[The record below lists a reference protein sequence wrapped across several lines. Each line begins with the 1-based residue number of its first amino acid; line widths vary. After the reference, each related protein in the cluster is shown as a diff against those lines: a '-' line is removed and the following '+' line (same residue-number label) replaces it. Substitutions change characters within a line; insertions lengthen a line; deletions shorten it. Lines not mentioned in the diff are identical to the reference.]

1 METRSLMIDSFS
13 FEVPHPWW
21 LASLILIVTLLAYY
35 YWRSLS
41 DFPLRQRVIS
51 FATRTAIT
59 ILLAFALAGLALLRP
74 TQQQF
79 VIFAIDQSLSVDS
92 ANDEQLRGE
101 GSKPSAKPSQ
111 VDEYLDRV
119 FSQSTNPGDHKV
131 MYLPFAAQAGTL
143 TTERPK
149 SSTEQPSKSP
159 AAGSSAPALPPALDR
174 NATDIAAAIRS
185 AAGAMPP
192 DYVPRIVLL
201 TDGNQTAGD
210 VLQAALGTASLVTTD
225 RKTMSGNNTP
235 GSARDVQLIPI
246 DTVPLKV
253 RDENEVQVAAV
264 DVPAQVREGEPF
276 YVEVVIN
283 SNHEDEGL
291 VEVFRGAHKVLSET
305 RKLKAGESRF
315 RFQQSITGERL
326 AQYTVKV
333 GGLSQDT
340 LLDNNTES
348 GLVFTTGKPRVLLIE
363 SEPKLAQQLVWA
375 LQQEEI
381 ECDVRPVEGMP
392 ESLADLQNYELLV
405 LSNIPATSLSQR
417 QMELARTYVQDL
429 GGGFMMLGGD
439 QSFGLGGYYKTVL
452 EEILPVRSDFEKEKE
467 KPSLGMVLVID
478 KSGSMGGEKI
488 EMAKEAAKSA
498 AELLG
503 PRDQLGVIAFDGDFY
518 WVSDLQSAGNKG
530 RIIDDISRIEAGG
543 GTTMYPA
550 MEEAYNSLQ
559 AATAKLK
566 HVIVLTD
573 GISSPGD
580 FEGIAQSMASS
591 RITCSTVAVG
601 EGCDSKLLEEIA
613 RIGQGRY
620 FEAMEASTLPQIFAK
635 ETMTASKSAIN
646 EQPFVPQLLRPTPVL
661 ADIDFETAPFLLGY
675 VVTRPKATCEF
686 ILATESGDPLLA
698 WWRYGLGTT
707 VAFTSDA
714 KSRWGAEWLTW
725 PGFSKFWAQVVRQ
738 SMRKNDVKGVV
749 VDVKQE
755 RRRATVSLDAI
766 DPSGRFLN
774 RAETE
779 VTVIDPQL
787 GQHKL
792 EMKQTSPGRYVA
804 EFDTPLSGA
813 YHLNMT
819 QKTSGGT
826 LLHQQTRGLIVGYP
840 DELRLH
846 PTNEDL
852 LKTLASTS
860 GGRFSPAPDE
870 IFPTDTGDRQ
880 SEGQPV
886 VRPRTVQRTTPLWPP
901 LVTIASLLFLLD
913 VALRRIDFSLWW
925 PWRGRFR

>member
-1 METRSLMIDSFS
+1 MGLLMFDSYSL
-13 FEVPHPWW
+13 ELTHPSW
-21 LASLILIVTLLAYY
+21 LITLAFVIPLLAYFF
-35 YWRSLS
+35 WRSLS
-41 DFPLRQRVIS
+41 DFPKQQLFLS
-51 FATRTAIT
+51 LLTRTVVVTLIA
-59 ILLAFALAGLALLRP
+59 LSLAGLALLS
-74 TQQQF
+74 TTNQQF
-79 VIFAIDQSLSVDS
+79 VIFAIDESLSVDT
-92 ANDEQLRGE
+92 GE
-101 GSKPSAKPSQ
+101 ADSEPVVGENLTSPKPSQ
-111 VDEYLDRV
+111 VDEFLDRALKLEGL
-119 FSQSTNPGDHKV
+119 NEHKV
-131 MYLPFAAQAGTL
+131 MFLPFAAQAGSL
-143 TTERPK
+143 AKDRPE
-149 SSTEQPSKSP
+149 TPRENNN
-159 AAGSSAPALPPALDR
+159 AATSQAAESGSLDR
-174 NATDIAAAIRS
+174 NSTDLAAAIRS

-192 DYVPRIVLL
+192 DYVPRIILL
-201 TDGNQTAGD
+201 TDGNQTSGD
-210 VLQAALGTASLVTTD
+210 ALQAALGTESLISGDIGRQQRSTD
-225 RKTMSGNNTP
+225 RSKAAASN
-235 GSARDVQLIPI
+235 LIPI

-253 RDENEVQVAAV
+253 RDDNEVQVAAV
-264 DVPAQVREGEPF
+264 EVPAQVREGEPF

-283 SNHEDEGL
+283 SNHEDEGQ
-291 VEVFRGAHKVLSET
+291 VEVFRGAHKVLSEL
-305 RKLKAGESRF
+305 RKLKSGENRF

-333 GGLSQDT
+333 SGLKQDT
-340 LLDNNTES
+340 LLDNNSES

-392 ESLADLQNYELLV
+392 ESLSDLQNYELLV
-405 LSNIPATSLSQR
+405 LSNVPATSLSQR

-503 PRDQLGVIAFDGDFY
+503 PRDQLGVIAFEGNFY
-518 WVSDLQSAGNKG
+518 WVSDLQSASNKA

-543 GTTMYPA
+543 GTVMYPA
-550 MEEAYNSLQ
+550 MEEAYNSLLG
-559 AATAKLK
+559 ATAKLK

-580 FEGIAQSMASS
+580 FEGIAQSMASA

-601 EGCDSKLLEEIA
+601 EGCDGKLLEEIA

-646 EQPFVPQLLRPTPVL
+646 EQPFVPQVVRPTQVL

-738 SMRKNDVKGVV
+738 SMRKNDVKGVI
-749 VDVKQE
+749 VDAKQE
-755 RRRATVSLDAI
+755 RRKATVTLDAI
-766 DPSGRFLN
+766 DPSGKFLN
-774 RAETE
+774 RADTE
-779 VTVIDPQL
+779 LTVIDPQL
-787 GQHKL
+787 GQRKL

-804 EFDTPLSGA
+804 EFETPLSGA

-840 DELRLH
+840 DELRLF
-846 PTNEDL
+846 PTNFEL
-852 LKTLASTS
+852 LKTLATAT
-860 GGRFSPAPDE
+860 GGRFDPTPEE
-870 IFPTDTGDRQ
+870 IFGTDSTSPDQ
-880 SEGQPV
+880 KSLGQQPASL
-886 VRPRTVQRTTPLWPP
+886 RTAQRTTPLWPY
-901 LVTIASLLFLLD
+901 LLTAACLLFVLD

-925 PWRGRFR
+925 PWRGRMT

>member
-1 METRSLMIDSFS
+1 MIDSFS

-21 LASLILIVTLLAYY
+21 LASLILIVPLLAYY

-149 SSTEQPSKSP
+149 SSTEQPSKCP

-201 TDGNQTAGD
+201 TDGNQTGGD

-530 RIIDDISRIEAGG
+530 RIID
-543 GTTMYPA
+543 
-550 MEEAYNSLQ
+550 
-559 AATAKLK
+559 
-566 HVIVLTD
+566 
-573 GISSPGD
+573 
-580 FEGIAQSMASS
+580 
-591 RITCSTVAVG
+591 
-601 EGCDSKLLEEIA
+601 
-613 RIGQGRY
+613 
-620 FEAMEASTLPQIFAK
+620 
-635 ETMTASKSAIN
+635 
-646 EQPFVPQLLRPTPVL
+646 
-661 ADIDFETAPFLLGY
+661 
-675 VVTRPKATCEF
+675 
-686 ILATESGDPLLA
+686 
-698 WWRYGLGTT
+698 
-707 VAFTSDA
+707 
-714 KSRWGAEWLTW
+714 
-725 PGFSKFWAQVVRQ
+725 
-738 SMRKNDVKGVV
+738 
-749 VDVKQE
+749 
-755 RRRATVSLDAI
+755 
-766 DPSGRFLN
+766 
-774 RAETE
+774 
-779 VTVIDPQL
+779 
-787 GQHKL
+787 
-792 EMKQTSPGRYVA
+792 
-804 EFDTPLSGA
+804 
-813 YHLNMT
+813 
-819 QKTSGGT
+819 
-826 LLHQQTRGLIVGYP
+826 
-840 DELRLH
+840 
-846 PTNEDL
+846 
-852 LKTLASTS
+852 
-860 GGRFSPAPDE
+860 
-870 IFPTDTGDRQ
+870 
-880 SEGQPV
+880 
-886 VRPRTVQRTTPLWPP
+886 
-901 LVTIASLLFLLD
+901 
-913 VALRRIDFSLWW
+913 
-925 PWRGRFR
+925 

>member
-1 METRSLMIDSFS
+1 MFDSYSL
-13 FEVPHPWW
+13 ELTHPSW
-21 LASLILIVTLLAYY
+21 LITLAFVIPLLAYY
-35 YWRSLS
+35 FWRSLS
-41 DFPLRQRVIS
+41 DFPKRQLFVS
-51 FATRTAIT
+51 LLTRTIVVALIA
-59 ILLAFALAGLALLRP
+59 LSLAGLALLST

-79 VIFAIDQSLSVDS
+79 VIFAIDESLSVDS
-92 ANDEQLRGE
+92 SEADSQPATGD
-101 GSKPSAKPSQ
+101 GKTSPKPSQ
-111 VDEYLDRV
+111 VDEFLDRALAV
-119 FSQSTNPGDHKV
+119 EGKFNEHKV
-131 MYLPFAAQAGTL
+131 MYLPFAAQAGSL
-143 TTERPK
+143 RKDRLKAPHEYYNPV
-149 SSTEQPSKSP
+149 SSSP
-159 AAGSSAPALPPALDR
+159 VATSDSIDR
-174 NATDIAAAIRS
+174 NSTDIAAAIRS
-185 AAGAMPP
+185 AAGAVPP

-201 TDGNQTAGD
+201 TDGNQTSGD
-210 VLQAALGTASLVTTD
+210 ALQAALGTASLISAD
-225 RKTMSGNNTP
+225 IGRQQSPSGRSKAATSN
-235 GSARDVQLIPI
+235 LIPI

-253 RDENEVQVAAV
+253 RDDNEVQVAAV
-264 DVPAQVREGEPF
+264 EVPAQVREGEPF

-283 SNHEDEGL
+283 SNHEDECQI
-291 VEVFRGAHKVLSET
+291 EVFRGAHKVLSEL
-305 RKLKAGESRF
+305 RKLKSGENRF

-333 GGLSQDT
+333 SGLKQDT
-340 LLDNNTES
+340 LLDNNSES

-392 ESLADLQNYELLV
+392 ESLSDLQNYELLV
-405 LSNIPATSLSQR
+405 LSNVPATSLSQR

-503 PRDQLGVIAFDGDFY
+503 PRDQLGVIAFEGNFY
-518 WVSDLQSAGNKG
+518 WVSDLQSASNKA

-543 GTTMYPA
+543 GTVMYPA
-550 MEEAYNSLQ
+550 MEEAYNALLG
-559 AATAKLK
+559 ATAKLK

-580 FEGIAQSMASS
+580 FEGIAQSMASA

-601 EGCDSKLLEEIA
+601 EGCDGKLLEEIA

-646 EQPFVPQLLRPTPVL
+646 EQPFVPQVVRPTQVL

-738 SMRKNDVKGVV
+738 SMRKNDVKGVI
-749 VDVKQE
+749 VDAKQE
-755 RRRATVSLDAI
+755 RRKATVMLDAI
-766 DPSGRFLN
+766 DPSGKFLN
-774 RAETE
+774 RADTE
-779 VTVIDPQL
+779 LTVIDPQL
-787 GQHKL
+787 GQRKL

-804 EFDTPLSGA
+804 EFETPLSGA

-840 DELRLH
+840 DELRLF
-846 PTNEDL
+846 PTNSEL
-852 LKTLASTS
+852 LKTLATAT
-860 GGRFSPAPDE
+860 GGRFDPTPEE
-870 IFPTDTGDRQ
+870 IFRTDETSSDQKSLRQ
-880 SEGQPV
+880 QPAA
-886 VRPRTVQRTTPLWPP
+886 PRTAQRTTPLWPY
-901 LVTIASLLFLLD
+901 LLTAACLLFVLD

-925 PWRGRFR
+925 PWRGRLT

>member
-1 METRSLMIDSFS
+1 MFDSYSL
-13 FEVPHPWW
+13 ELTHPSW
-21 LASLILIVTLLAYY
+21 LITLAFVIPLLAYFF
-35 YWRSLS
+35 WRSLS
-41 DFPLRQRVIS
+41 DFPKQQLFLS
-51 FATRTAIT
+51 LLTRTVVVTLIA
-59 ILLAFALAGLALLRP
+59 LSLAGLALLS
-74 TQQQF
+74 TTNQQF
-79 VIFAIDQSLSVDS
+79 VIFAIDESLSVDT
-92 ANDEQLRGE
+92 GE
-101 GSKPSAKPSQ
+101 ADSEPVVGENLTSPKPSQ
-111 VDEYLDRV
+111 VDEFLDRALKLEGL
-119 FSQSTNPGDHKV
+119 NEHKV
-131 MYLPFAAQAGTL
+131 MFLPFAAQAGSL
-143 TTERPK
+143 AKDRPE
-149 SSTEQPSKSP
+149 TPRENNN
-159 AAGSSAPALPPALDR
+159 AATSQAAESGSLDR
-174 NATDIAAAIRS
+174 NSTDLAAAIRS

-192 DYVPRIVLL
+192 DYVPRIILL
-201 TDGNQTAGD
+201 TDGNQTSGD
-210 VLQAALGTASLVTTD
+210 ALQAALGTESLISGDIGRQQRSTD
-225 RKTMSGNNTP
+225 RSKAAASN
-235 GSARDVQLIPI
+235 LIPI

-253 RDENEVQVAAV
+253 RDDNEVQVAAV
-264 DVPAQVREGEPF
+264 EVPAQVREGEPF

-283 SNHEDEGL
+283 SNHEDEGQ
-291 VEVFRGAHKVLSET
+291 VEVFRGAHKVLSEL
-305 RKLKAGESRF
+305 RKLKSGENRF

-333 GGLSQDT
+333 SGLKQDT
-340 LLDNNTES
+340 LLDNNSES

-392 ESLADLQNYELLV
+392 ESLSDLQNYELLV
-405 LSNIPATSLSQR
+405 LSNVPATSLSQR

-503 PRDQLGVIAFDGDFY
+503 PRDQLGVIAFEGNFY
-518 WVSDLQSAGNKG
+518 WVSDLQSASNKA

-543 GTTMYPA
+543 GTVMYPA
-550 MEEAYNSLQ
+550 MEEAYNSLLG
-559 AATAKLK
+559 ATAKLK

-580 FEGIAQSMASS
+580 FEGIAQSMASA

-601 EGCDSKLLEEIA
+601 EGCDGKLLEEIA

-646 EQPFVPQLLRPTPVL
+646 EQPFVPQVVRPTQVL

-738 SMRKNDVKGVV
+738 SMRKNDVKGVI
-749 VDVKQE
+749 VDAKQE
-755 RRRATVSLDAI
+755 RRKATVTLDAI
-766 DPSGRFLN
+766 DPSGKFLN
-774 RAETE
+774 RADTE
-779 VTVIDPQL
+779 LTVIDPQL
-787 GQHKL
+787 GQRKL

-804 EFDTPLSGA
+804 EFETPLSGA

-840 DELRLH
+840 DELRLF
-846 PTNEDL
+846 PTNFEL
-852 LKTLASTS
+852 LKTLATDT
-860 GGRFSPAPDE
+860 GGRFDPTPEE
-870 IFPTDTGDRQ
+870 IFGTDSTSPDQ
-880 SEGQPV
+880 KSLGQQPASL
-886 VRPRTVQRTTPLWPP
+886 RTAQRTTPLWPY
-901 LVTIASLLFLLD
+901 LLTAACLLFVLD

-925 PWRGRFR
+925 PWRGRMT

>member
-1 METRSLMIDSFS
+1 MFDSYSL
-13 FEVPHPWW
+13 ELTHPSW
-21 LASLILIVTLLAYY
+21 LITLAFVIPLLAYFF
-35 YWRSLS
+35 WRSLS
-41 DFPLRQRVIS
+41 DFPKQQLFLS
-51 FATRTAIT
+51 LLTRTVVVTLIA
-59 ILLAFALAGLALLRP
+59 LSLAGLALLS
-74 TQQQF
+74 TTNQQF
-79 VIFAIDQSLSVDS
+79 VIFAIDESLSVDT
-92 ANDEQLRGE
+92 GE
-101 GSKPSAKPSQ
+101 ADSEPVVGENLTSPKPSQ
-111 VDEYLDRV
+111 VDEFLDRALKLEGL
-119 FSQSTNPGDHKV
+119 NEHKV
-131 MYLPFAAQAGTL
+131 MFLPFAAQAGSL
-143 TTERPK
+143 AKDRPE
-149 SSTEQPSKSP
+149 TPRENNN
-159 AAGSSAPALPPALDR
+159 AATSQAAESGSLDR
-174 NATDIAAAIRS
+174 NSTDLAAAIRS

-192 DYVPRIVLL
+192 DYVPRIILL
-201 TDGNQTAGD
+201 TDGNQTSGD
-210 VLQAALGTASLVTTD
+210 ALQAALGTESLISGDIGRQQRSTD
-225 RKTMSGNNTP
+225 RSKAAASN
-235 GSARDVQLIPI
+235 LIPI

-253 RDENEVQVAAV
+253 RDDNEVQVAAV
-264 DVPAQVREGEPF
+264 EVPAQVREGEPF

-283 SNHEDEGL
+283 SNHEDEGQ
-291 VEVFRGAHKVLSET
+291 VEVFRGAHKVLSEL
-305 RKLKAGESRF
+305 RKLKSGENRF

-333 GGLSQDT
+333 SGLKQDT
-340 LLDNNTES
+340 LLDNNSES

-392 ESLADLQNYELLV
+392 ESLSDLQNYELLV
-405 LSNIPATSLSQR
+405 LSNVPATSLSQR

-503 PRDQLGVIAFDGDFY
+503 PRDQLGVIAFEGNFY
-518 WVSDLQSAGNKG
+518 WVSDLQSASNKA

-543 GTTMYPA
+543 GTVMYPA
-550 MEEAYNSLQ
+550 MEEAYNSLLG
-559 AATAKLK
+559 ATAKLK

-580 FEGIAQSMASS
+580 FEGIAQSMASA

-601 EGCDSKLLEEIA
+601 EGCDGKLLEEIA

-646 EQPFVPQLLRPTPVL
+646 EQPFVPQVVRPTQVL

-738 SMRKNDVKGVV
+738 SMRKNDVKGVI
-749 VDVKQE
+749 VDAKQE
-755 RRRATVSLDAI
+755 RRKATVTLDAI
-766 DPSGRFLN
+766 DPSGKFLN
-774 RAETE
+774 RADTE
-779 VTVIDPQL
+779 LTVIDPQL
-787 GQHKL
+787 GQRKL

-804 EFDTPLSGA
+804 EFETPLSGA

-840 DELRLH
+840 DELRLF
-846 PTNEDL
+846 PTNFEL
-852 LKTLASTS
+852 LKTLATAT
-860 GGRFSPAPDE
+860 GGRFDPTPEE
-870 IFPTDTGDRQ
+870 IFGTDSTSPDQ
-880 SEGQPV
+880 KSLGQQPASL
-886 VRPRTVQRTTPLWPP
+886 RTAQRTTPLWPY
-901 LVTIASLLFLLD
+901 LLTAACLLFVLD

-925 PWRGRFR
+925 PWRGRMT

>member
-1 METRSLMIDSFS
+1 MLDSFS
-13 FEVPHPWW
+13 LELTHPGWLIALTLVVP
-21 LASLILIVTLLAYY
+21 LLIYY
-35 YWRSLS
+35 FWRSLS
-41 DFPLRQRVIS
+41 DFPPKQLLVSLI
-51 FATRTAIT
+51 TRIT
-59 ILLAFALAGLALLRP
+59 IAALLALSLAGLTLLKP
-74 TQQQF
+74 TGQQF
-79 VIFAIDQSLSVDS
+79 VIFAVDQSLSVDTS
-92 ANDEQLRGE
+92 DEDAETRDKTDPAKE
-101 GSKPSAKPSQ
+101 KPSQ
-111 VDEYLDRV
+111 IDEFLDRALADANRV
-119 FSQSTNPGDHKV
+119 GENKV
-131 MYLPFAAQAGTL
+131 MYLPFASQAGTL
-143 TTERPK
+143 TKERPK
-149 SSTEQPSKSP
+149 RPNAGKSP
-159 AAGSSAPALPPALDR
+159 AGSGAADDPAANSGLDR

-201 TDGNQTAGD
+201 TDGNQTTGD
-210 VLQAALGTASLVTTD
+210 ALQAALGTALRVSSEGAKGSV
-225 RKTMSGNNTP
+225 SSQNSNTK
-235 GSARDVQLIPI
+235 SQLIPI

-253 RDENEVQVAAV
+253 RDDQEVQVVAV

-283 SNHEDEGL
+283 SNHDDEGL

-305 RKLKAGESRF
+305 RKLKSGENRF

-333 GGLSQDT
+333 GGLKQDT

-392 ESLADLQNYELLV
+392 ESLADLQNYELMV
-405 LSNIPATSLSQR
+405 LSNVPATSLSQR

-503 PRDQLGVIAFDGDFY
+503 PRDQLGVIAFDGNFY

-543 GTTMYPA
+543 GTVMYPA
-550 MEEAYNSLQ
+550 MEEAYNSLVG
-559 AATAKLK
+559 ATAKLK

-601 EGCDSKLLEEIA
+601 EGCDGKLLEEIA

-620 FEAMEASTLPQIFAK
+620 FEAMEASSLPQIFAK

-646 EQPFVPQLLRPTPVL
+646 EQPFVPQVVRPTPVL

-738 SMRKNDVKGVV
+738 SMRKNDVKGVI

-755 RRRATVSLDAI
+755 RRHATVSLDAI
-766 DPSGRFLN
+766 DPAGKFLN

-787 GQHKL
+787 GQQKL
-792 EMKQTSPGRYVA
+792 EMKQTSPGRYVV
-804 EFDTPLSGA
+804 EFETPLSGA

-819 QKTSGGT
+819 QKTAGGT

-846 PTNEDL
+846 PTNNEML
-852 LKTLASTS
+852 TTLATST
-860 GGRFSPAPDE
+860 GGRFNPTPEE
-870 IFPTDTGDRQ
+870 IFETESTAADRK
-880 SEGQPV
+880 SLGQTATES
-886 VRPRTVQRTTPLWPP
+886 RKVQRTTPLWPF
-901 LVTIASLLFLLD
+901 LVTAACLLFLCD

-925 PWRGRFR
+925 PRRFR